1 MTKDIKREYRFLDGE
16 ADRQALVED
25 IRRVRREVLRLADLV
40 PEARWYEPRYH
51 GWSLAAMLGHLH
63 LSDNLTILNIQM
75 GLIGLTVPVS
85 SGVWNRMNAFTAR
98 VFKGRIVETTV
109 RGIQKNEARIAK
121 FILQLP
127 VDKFSRRVYDPPID
141 RYLTV
146 EQAVQEFFLFHWQDH
161 LRTMHIAEGIYI
173 EPPENPDMVV

>member
-1 MTKDIKREYRFLDGE
+1 MSEQLNRNYIFLDTQAE
-16 ADRQALVED
+16 REQLIDQIRQ
-25 IRRVRREVLRLADLV
+25 VRAATLQMVDVV
-40 PEARWYEPRYH
+40 PRDAWYQPRYH

-85 SGVWNRMNAFTAR
+85 SGVWNRMNDFTAR